1 MPLACAPRTVL
12 SLGWTEGGGGPKPAA
27 TRETPPAGPRRPLSF
42 VPTDS
47 PRCPT
52 GGKTSNGVRRHG
64 ANLVSGQ
71 MLLQMF
77 RRRPRSSVTG
87 ATCRRLPE
95 VESGSCPCPSASASA
110 PQALSSRSPALGHCP
125 GGPQQPRIAL
135 RPAGVSL
142 AVFTHCL
149 APDGAPRKAGC
160 RVPGLSSVRTTTATP
175 RFRCLLF
182 PPNSFVIIYI
192 FLKLPTS
199 CFVTRRSQTPA
210 LASAVCRR
218 VPGTRLAQAA
228 SKYLSLA

>member
-1 MPLACAPRTVL
+1 MDGRRWRPQA
-12 SLGWTEGGGGPKPAA
+12 SSH
-27 TRETPPAGPRRPLSF
+27 TR
-42 VPTDS
+42 DS
-47 PRCPT
+47 PRRTATAPELRSHRLSPLPHRWENQQR
-52 GGKTSNGVRRHG
+52 GASSWSQLGVW
-64 ANLVSGQ
+64 ADAPPDVPEEASD
-71 MLLQMF
+71 
-77 RRRPRSSVTG
+77 RSSVTG

-210 LASAVCRR
+210 LASAVCRC

-228 SKYLSLA
+228 STYLSLA

>member
-1 MPLACAPRTVL
+1 MEAPSQQPHARL
-12 SLGWTEGGGGPKPAA
+12 
-27 TRETPPAGPRRPLSF
+27 PPAGPRRPLSF

-125 GGPQQPRIAL
+125 GGPQQPRLRCDPQGFPWPSSHTAWRPMAL
-135 RPAGVSL
+135 RGRQGAGCLACRQCGRPRRRLDS
-142 AVFTHCL
+142 AVFCFL
-149 APDGAPRKAGC
+149 RI
-160 RVPGLSSVRTTTATP
+160 
-175 RFRCLLF
+175 LL
-182 PPNSFVIIYI
+182 
-192 FLKLPTS
+192 
-199 CFVTRRSQTPA
+199 
-210 LASAVCRR
+210 
-218 VPGTRLAQAA
+218 
-228 SKYLSLA
+228 

>member
-1 MPLACAPRTVL
+1 MRPTDCSEPGMDGRRWRPQA
-12 SLGWTEGGGGPKPAA
+12 SSH
-27 TRETPPAGPRRPLSF
+27 TR
-42 VPTDS
+42 DS
-47 PRCPT
+47 PRRTATAPEPR
-52 GGKTSNGVRRHG
+52 SHRLSPLPHRWENQQGVRRHG

-175 RFRCLLF
+175 
-182 PPNSFVIIYI
+182 
-192 FLKLPTS
+192 
-199 CFVTRRSQTPA
+199 
-210 LASAVCRR
+210 
-218 VPGTRLAQAA
+218 
-228 SKYLSLA
+228 